1 MYKSCTLRGQ
11 QSQSKI
17 STSSRFIAL
26 GWSVAPLLRS
36 QLVIIAIS
44 ALGFCKTPVQLDAL
58 ITRRRQH
65 SRAILAKPCK
75 SGSNNEIG
83 KEKAASTQRYWAKL
97 DEPPM
102 ARSRQPSK
110 KCRIRAVVCG
120 ILPTQVVS
128 SQESP

>member
-58 ITRRRQH
+58 ITRRRQY
-65 SRAILAKPCK
+65 P
-75 SGSNNEIG
+75 
-83 KEKAASTQRYWAKL
+83 AA
-97 DEPPM
+97 P
-102 ARSRQPSK
+102 
-110 KCRIRAVVCG
+110 
-120 ILPTQVVS
+120 
-128 SQESP
+128 